1 MIVDQFMH
9 FDYFV
14 FVFREYGL
22 GRQNQYTTIS
32 NEDLDTHVL
41 RLTHGN
47 PLLGQR
53 NVQGLLSSEGLV
65 VQRSR
70 VAESLTRVDGAAV
83 AMRWSRTIQ
92 RRSYS
97 VPGPNALWHIDG
109 NHKFIRYVLGNFE
122 INSFFVHIGLKEAFS
137 S

>member
-1 MIVDQFMH
+1 MSAQFPECSSVLNDVIEIQDIIGSMK
-9 FDYFV
+9 
-14 FVFREYGL
+14 
-22 GRQNQYTTIS
+22 RQRDYTTIS

-70 VAESLTRVDGAAV
+70 VAESLTRVDGAANDSATIIQCAWAKCIV
-83 AMRWSRTIQ
+83 A
-92 RRSYS
+92 
-97 VPGPNALWHIDG
+97 H
-109 NHKFIRYVLGNFE
+109 
-122 INSFFVHIGLKEAFS
+122 
-137 S
+137 